1 MKKLI
6 GNIILSILLLGQIAA
21 CQNKKTMTAEEEAKL
36 EQEAI
41 NRPNEI
47 WPTNKDAKGDYYYG
61 ANMGTIEGYS
71 AINAGSYFITAKE
84 QVSLNAQNLGQTWGY
99 GTGAYVLND
108 EYHPIPDSLY
118 VCWFSRSEDKF
129 YQGRFKLPTQLIKDR
144 FDEIWLT
151 YGSASKKMQASK
163 YERFEDLIV
172 GVTPGGGVIVWQK
185 SSDQQIEI
193 GHYQAK
199 EIQMEWNK
207 FADINNFGDGSTRQH
222 FITSQKNSITLPIPF
237 GKAEKYREKFIWKCG
252 VEVGRD
258 LKAVNFELSLLNG
271 EVESIYRDYKNGTNE
286 FRARA
291 VPARLNFLVQQLNK
305 KSYNFEILFDEDD
318 LFKAFHTICAD
329 KKTEAK
335 LVLVLDNN
343 NKISKIVLRN
353 KTQEYVLN
361 PNKVDVYTGKYNP
374 KRTPIKDN

>member
-1 MKKLI
+1 M
-6 GNIILSILLLGQIAA
+6 
-21 CQNKKTMTAEEEAKL
+21 
-36 EQEAI
+36 
-41 NRPNEI
+41 
-47 WPTNKDAKGDYYYG
+47 
-61 ANMGTIEGYS
+61 
-71 AINAGSYFITAKE
+71 
-84 QVSLNAQNLGQTWGY
+84 
-99 GTGAYVLND
+99 
-108 EYHPIPDSLY
+108 
-118 VCWFSRSEDKF
+118 
-129 YQGRFKLPTQLIKDR
+129 PTQVIKEH
-144 FDEIWLT
+144 FDEMWLT
-151 YGSASKKMQASK
+151 YGASDMEIKADK
-163 YERFEDLIV
+163 YDRFTNLIV
-172 GVTPGGGVIVWQK
+172 GVTPGGGVMVWQK

-193 GHYQAK
+193 GHYQAR
-199 EIQMEWNK
+199 EIQMDWNE
-207 FADINNFGDGSTRQH
+207 FAGVNNFGDGSTRQQ
-222 FITSQKNSITLPIPF
+222 FIESQKKRITLPIPF

-305 KSYNFEILFDEDD
+305 KCYNFEILFDEDD

-374 KRTPIKDN
+374 K